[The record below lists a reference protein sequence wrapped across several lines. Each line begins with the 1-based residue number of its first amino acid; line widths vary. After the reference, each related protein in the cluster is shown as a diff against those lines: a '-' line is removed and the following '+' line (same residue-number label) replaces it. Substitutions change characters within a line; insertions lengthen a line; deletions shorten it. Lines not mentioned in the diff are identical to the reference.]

1 MKLPLSVLMYRITE
15 DYGYGYKTVNV
26 DISSEYEGI
35 KLIDDTEHLSS
46 VLLNND
52 KVYHN
57 SDEYSY
63 TVYKMKNNDKV
74 YDNNSKYTEYG
85 YKNDEKLAAEVS
97 NNPIKY
103 SYSGYKK
110 QKYTE
115 NEYFKDRG
123 NYLYMIEEDEFIEN
137 YEIFLNSSAM
147 SSAVFICICRS
158 EESAVCTL
166 CRELSVVFLFA
177 DVKFANVFN
186 NVQNIMKKFDK
197 WEKSFHLSVLRKN
210 SMQDLIDIT
219 ERLMTHPVL
228 ILDNNY
234 SLLAHTRDLSE
245 VGPVIMNIIK
255 NGYASPRD
263 IRTIVDMGVFALPG
277 ASDGVR
283 VSRYVLPENDV
294 KQRGL
299 DRDAFYSITY
309 RFITGGR
316 TAGYAVV
323 FHCLSHPTNGYLYL
337 MNMIAERLQL
347 FFDQQH
353 KDDSVSREAYQTFLA
368 AILADPSMPERQ
380 MKEQAG
386 HVRGLNTEG
395 RFLLAQMQYDS
406 IDEMSY
412 SFVSWSLRN
421 SMPQFMPF
429 VYRSNFYILKQCK
442 KHDSQIFCKNN
453 RKKQNKSAASD
464 AEKNDFIGKNIEKF
478 LEKDEETLFFKC
490 FRNIEYSCGV
500 SDMFFSLRSLSDAAA
515 QCSRA
520 LAAGRSGMFE
530 SESFKLIN
538 ASSAIKYDENSRY
551 FYRYEDIAFIDIIEE
566 MKKNTG
572 SFSLNS
578 PYFTLLNEYDKKNQT
593 DLCRVM
599 TQYILCGCSVTKT
612 AAITY
617 MHRNTILNKI
627 KRAAAV
633 MGDPLEDFTKRV
645 FFAAA
650 YIDSLRE
657 D

>member
-35 KLIDDTEHLSS
+35 KLIDDTEHFSG
-46 VLLNND
+46 VLLDND
-52 KVYHN
+52 EVYHN
-57 SDEYSY
+57 TD
-63 TVYKMKNNDKV
+63 
-74 YDNNSKYTEYG
+74 
-85 YKNDEKLAAEVS
+85 
-97 NNPIKY
+97 
-103 SYSGYKK
+103 
-110 QKYTE
+110 KYTE

-186 NVQNIMKKFDK
+186 NAQNIIKKFDE

-210 SMQDLIDIT
+210 SMQDLIDMT
-219 ERLMTHPVL
+219 EQLMTHPVL

-234 SLLAHTRDLSE
+234 SLLAHTRDVSE
-245 VGPVIMNIIK
+245 VGPVMMNIIK

-277 ASDGVR
+277 ASDGAR

-294 KQRGL
+294 KERGL

-309 RFITGGR
+309 RFMTGGR
-316 TAGYAVV
+316 TAGYAVA

-353 KDDSVSREAYQTFLA
+353 KDNSVSREAYQTFLA

-395 RFLLAQMQYDS
+395 RFLLAKMQYDS

-429 VYRSNFYILKQCK
+429 VYRNNFYILKQCK
-442 KHDSQIFCKNN
+442 KNDSQIFCKNKS
-453 RKKQNKSAASD
+453 KKQNKSAAGD
-464 AEKNDFIGKNIEKF
+464 AEKNDLIDDLIGKNIEKF

-490 FRNIEYSCGV
+490 FRNIEYSCGI

-530 SESFKLIN
+530 SEAFKLIN
-538 ASSAIKYDENSRY
+538 ASSVIKYDENNSH

-612 AAITY
+612 AAVTY

-645 FFAAA
+645 FFTAA
-650 YIDSLRE
+650 YIDSLQE

>member
-35 KLIDDTEHLSS
+35 KLIDDTEHFSG
-46 VLLNND
+46 VLLDND
-52 KVYHN
+52 EVYDNTTKYTDTVYKTQNSDEVYHN
-57 SDEYSY
+57 ID
-63 TVYKMKNNDKV
+63 
-74 YDNNSKYTEYG
+74 
-85 YKNDEKLAAEVS
+85 
-97 NNPIKY
+97 
-103 SYSGYKK
+103 
-110 QKYTE
+110 KYTE

-186 NVQNIMKKFDK
+186 NAQNIIKKFDE

-210 SMQDLIDIT
+210 SMQDLIDMT
-219 ERLMTHPVL
+219 EQLMTHPVL

-277 ASDGVR
+277 ASDGAR

-294 KQRGL
+294 KKRGL

-309 RFITGGR
+309 RFMTGGR
-316 TAGYAVV
+316 TAGYAVA

-353 KDDSVSREAYQTFLA
+353 KDNSVSREAYQTFLA

-395 RFLLAQMQYDS
+395 RFLLAKMQYDS

-429 VYRSNFYILKQCK
+429 VYRNNFYILKQCK
-442 KHDSQIFCKNN
+442 KNDSQIFCKNKS
-453 RKKQNKSAASD
+453 KKQNKSAAGD
-464 AEKNDFIGKNIEKF
+464 AEKNDLIDDLIGKNIEKF

-490 FRNIEYSCGV
+490 FRNIEYSCGI

-530 SESFKLIN
+530 SEAFKLIN
-538 ASSAIKYDENSRY
+538 ASSAIKYDENSSH

-572 SFSLNS
+572 SFSLKS

-612 AAITY
+612 AAVTY

-645 FFAAA
+645 FFTAA
-650 YIDSLRE
+650 YIDSLQE